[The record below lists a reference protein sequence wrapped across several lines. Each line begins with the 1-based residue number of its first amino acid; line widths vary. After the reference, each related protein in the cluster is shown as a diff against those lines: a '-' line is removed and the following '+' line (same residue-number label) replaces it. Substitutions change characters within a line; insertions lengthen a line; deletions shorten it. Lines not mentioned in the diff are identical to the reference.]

1 MVRKENRARQIEIG
15 NEKAFRP
22 TKAVRQTS
30 NAAYEHMK
38 EYEHV
43 KKNFRDPENNN
54 EVMTAPRNLLTNPP
68 KVGVVGK

>member
-1 MVRKENRARQIEIG
+1 
-15 NEKAFRP
+15 
-22 TKAVRQTS
+22 
-30 NAAYEHMK
+30 MK